1 MIKLIRDVIV
11 SKTSIIYFDAMN
23 KTLDRFAKDSK
34 GNVIKYKTTK
44 KEHSK
49 YFKFKK

>member
-1 MIKLIRDVIV
+1 MMKLIKDVIV
-11 SKTSIIYFDAMN
+11 SKISILYFDGLN
-23 KTLDRFAKDSK
+23 KVIDQFTKDSK
-34 GNVIKYKTTK
+34 GNVIKYKSRK